1 MKQWKNY
8 QLIMFVSV
16 CLIINLFGKKIAEAG
31 QLPLWLDSIGTVL
44 AAYVI
49 GPFAGAVTG
58 LGVNLMYGAFSA
70 NSYAYALTN
79 IAVGIT
85 AGMCAKKGMFKKPF
99 LVFSMSMLLAIVA
112 VAFSLPINYFLQD
125 GMTGNLWG
133 DGVIG
138 YLDEIGA
145 VKGISRFLGEFYVDL
160 LDKLVSAFLVYI
172 IIIIYRKR
180 NKINPDKIAAAVIAV
195 IIMAAAFVSPVKAE
209 EKTVVSSYYD
219 SYIQT
224 IYNSSNG
231 IPGGVV
237 NDIAQTRDG
246 MLWFGTYGGLY
257 QYDGNKF
264 TFMSGFKTV
273 RNVNCLYTDEEG
285 RLWIGTN
292 DSGLSICANNQIVNV
307 IDKTGGLSEDSV
319 RSIVKSSDGYYYA
332 GTNGGLCVIALTDG
346 IKVKKVFDELNYVRS
361 LDAAEDGYV
370 CAVTLNGELALIH
383 NTEIVKIY
391 KNNAEGDTYD
401 TVCFDDNGYLYAA
414 TSAGQIEK
422 YIIVNNELQQK
433 NTYSCGKLNKIN
445 SICMTED
452 KILMVCADN
461 GIGYIEYDGRFNMI
475 NTNNFDSSID
485 EMLVDYQGNIWF
497 SSSRLGLLKLSA
509 SISEEIYSKAGIN
522 QDVVNAICKWNGR
535 FYFGTDSG
543 LDIVDEGIG
552 NVISNEL
559 TEFFDGVRIRCII
572 TDTQDHMWIA
582 TMGQGVYE
590 VISDD
595 NRKKYDTSN
604 GLIDNNTRSV
614 LELED
619 GTIAVSTNKGISYIK
634 NGQIVCETGAYE
646 GLTTPKILC
655 LFEKNG
661 ILYAGSDGGGVAL
674 ISENKVVKMLRKSDG
689 LSSDVILRIGEAG
702 DGSGLYI
709 ITSNGLNFY
718 DNEGKIRQL
727 DQFPYYNNYDIL
739 HGKDGRIWVTGSAG
753 IYIVNEDA
761 LLSDKAVDYELL
773 DAKRGLRDSF
783 TANSWNY
790 VDKNNNLYLC
800 CDKGVVLIDM
810 EKYDSQRS
818 SYRIMLESILVDGVP
833 VSIDK
838 EEVNKLSR
846 DVVKVELFPKVI
858 NYSPSNPYVSVWL
871 EGFDKEPRIML
882 QSELESLVYTNLPS
896 GNYTFHLAI
905 MDNKQQNI
913 VEHISYSFLK
923 EKEIYD
929 NWWFVLYILLIMAI
943 VLIYFVW
950 LVIGSQI
957 DKSMKIQ
964 KKEFENLKLKQ
975 QADAAL
981 AAGEA
986 KNRFLALMSHD
997 IRTPINTILG
1007 MNEMIRRESNEDII
1021 CDYSDDIKSA
1031 GSTLLAL
1038 VNMILDYSKIEEGK
1052 MEIIPVNYETR
1063 ELIKNLVNGVS
1074 AKAKDKGLDF
1084 IIDIDENI
1092 PAELYGDDV
1101 RINQVISNLLTNAVK
1116 YTEKGF
1122 FTLTIKVQEKHD
1134 DSIMLYVEV
1143 KDSGIGIHEEDMDKL
1158 FESFKRL
1165 DEERN
1170 RKIEGTGLGMS
1181 IVNNLLNMMDSRL
1194 DVESTYGKGSC
1205 FSFVIEQKIVNP
1217 EPVGSIESS
1226 HKNLHSENGNEE
1238 HLCAPNA
1245 RILVVDDN
1253 EMNIKVAC
1261 CLLKANQI
1269 KPDTALSG
1277 EIAIEK
1283 VKKKQY
1289 DIIFI
1294 DYMMPEMDGLQTL
1307 NYMKE
1312 NNLISEPT
1320 KVIVLTA
1327 NAINGA
1333 KEYYIKEGFD
1343 DYLSKPIEVDVL
1355 ESKLKKYLTDN
1366 RILSETAATK
1376 EDELSDYGYLLPK
1389 DKLIQ
1394 MCPEIDVDTGLKYC
1408 MDSIEFLNEI
1418 IEEYIIGDKTNQ
1430 LNSFFEQKDWH
1441 NYRILIH
1448 SVKSN
1453 SMSIGAVTISEY
1465 AKKLEFA
1472 ARDEDIEFI
1481 VKEHDSFVKDYG
1493 NLIGQLKEYL
1503 GNHIH
1508 GEIK

>member
-1 MKQWKNY
+1 MKQWKSY
-8 QLIMFVSV
+8 QIIIFVTT
-16 CLIINLFGKKIAEAG
+16 CLMINLLGKKIAEAG

-58 LGVNLMYGAFSA
+58 LGVNLMYGAFEVT
-70 NSYAYALTN
+70 SYAYVITN

-85 AGMCAKKGMFKKPF
+85 AGICAKKGMFKKPF
-99 LVFSMSMLLAIVA
+99 LVFSMGMILALVA
-112 VAFSLPINYFLQD
+112 TAFSMPFNYLFLD

-138 YLDEIGA
+138 YLDELGA
-145 VKGISRFLGEFYVDL
+145 VKGVSRFLGEFYVDL
-160 LDKLVSAFLVYI
+160 LDKIVSVFLVFFI
-172 IIIIYRKR
+172 IAIYRRK
-180 NKINPDKIAAAVIAV
+180 DKIKPEKTTAAVIAV
-195 IIMAAAFVSPVKAE
+195 IILATAFVNPVAAE
-209 EKTVVSSYYD
+209 EKPEVSGYYD

-224 IYNSSNG
+224 IYNSDNG

-246 MLWFGTYGGLY
+246 MLWVGTYGGLY
-257 QYDGNKF
+257 QYDGNNF
-264 TFMSGFKTV
+264 SFMSSFKTV

-307 IDKTGGLSEDSV
+307 VDKTGGLSEDSV
-319 RSIVKSSDGYYYA
+319 RSIVKSTDGFYYV
-332 GTNGGLCVIALTDG
+332 GTNGGLCVIALADG
-346 IKVKKVFDELNYVRS
+346 VKVTKVFEELNYVKR
-361 LDAAEDGYV
+361 LAATDDGYV
-370 CAVTLNGELALIH
+370 CAVTLNGELAFIH
-383 NTEIVKIY
+383 NREIVKIY
-391 KNNAEGDTYD
+391 KRNEKGNTYD
-401 TVCFDDNGYLYAA
+401 TVYFDDSGYLYAS

-422 YIIVNNELQQK
+422 YTIVNDELQLEE
-433 NTYSCGKLNKIN
+433 TYSCGKLNKIN
-445 SICMTED
+445 SICMAGNN
-452 KILMVCADN
+452 ILMVCADN
-461 GIGYIEYDGRFNMI
+461 GIGYIENDGRFNMI
-475 NTNNFDSSID
+475 NTGNFDSSID
-485 EMLVDYQGNIWF
+485 NMLVDYQGNIWF
-497 SSSRLGLLKLSA
+497 SSSRLGLLELSE
-509 SISEEIYSKAGIN
+509 SISEEIYSKVGIN
-522 QDVVNAICKWNGR
+522 QGVVNAVCKWNSR

-543 LDIVDEGIG
+543 LDIVDEEIE
-552 NVISNEL
+552 NIISNEL
-559 TEFFDGVRIRCII
+559 TEIFDGVRIRCII
-572 TDTQDHMWIA
+572 TDTQNHMWIA
-582 TMGQGVYE
+582 TTGQGVYE
-590 VISDD
+590 IISDN

-604 GLIDNNTRSV
+604 GLIDNKTRSV

-619 GTIAVSTNKGISYIK
+619 GTIAVSTDNGISYIK
-634 NGQIVCETGAYE
+634 NGQVVHETDSTD

-655 LFEKNG
+655 LFEKDG

-674 ISENKVVKMLRKSDG
+674 ISDNKVVKTLRKSDG
-689 LSSDVILRIGEAG
+689 LSSDVILRMGEAG

-727 DQFPYYNNYDIL
+727 DRFPYYNNYDIL
-739 HGKDGRIWVTGSAG
+739 LGEDGRIWVTGSAG

-761 LLSDKAVDYELL
+761 LISGKAVDYELL
-773 DAKRGLRDSF
+773 DAKRGLRDSL

-790 VDKNNNLYLC
+790 VDEDDNLYLC
-800 CDKGVVLIDM
+800 CDKGVLLIDM
-810 EKYDSQRS
+810 KKYDRQRA
-818 SYRIMLESILVDGVP
+818 SYRIMLENILVDGVS
-833 VSIDK
+833 VSVDK
-838 EEVNKLSR
+838 EEVNILSR
-846 DVVKVELFPKVI
+846 DIVKVEFFPKVI

-871 EGFDKEPRIML
+871 EGFDEEPKIML

-896 GNYTFHLAI
+896 GDYTFHLAI
-905 MDNKQQNI
+905 LDNKQQNI
-913 VEHISYSFLK
+913 VEQISYSFLK

-929 NWWFVLYILLIMAI
+929 NWWFVLYILLIMI
-943 VLIYFVW
+943 IILIYFIW

-997 IRTPINTILG
+997 IRTPINAILG
-1007 MNEMIRRESNEDII
+1007 MNEMIRRESNEDVI
-1021 CDYSDDIKSA
+1021 CEYSNDIKSA
-1031 GSTLLAL
+1031 GNTLLAL

-1063 ELIKNLVNGVS
+1063 ELINNLVNGVS
-1074 AKAKDKGLDF
+1074 TRAKEKGLDF
-1084 IIDIDENI
+1084 RIAIDENI

-1122 FTLTIKVQEKHD
+1122 FALTIKEQERHD
-1134 DSIMLYVEV
+1134 ENIMLYVEV
-1143 KDSGIGIHEEDMDKL
+1143 KDSGIGIHEDDMDKL

-1181 IVNNLLNMMDSRL
+1181 IVNNLLNMMGSRL
-1194 DVESTYGKGSC
+1194 NVESTYGKGSC

-1226 HKNLHSENGNEE
+1226 HKISHAGKRIEN
-1238 HLCAPNA
+1238 HICAPNA

-1261 CLLKANQI
+1261 GLLKVNQI

-1277 EIAIEK
+1277 KAAIEK
-1283 VKKKQY
+1283 VKTKQY

-1294 DYMMPEMDGLQTL
+1294 DYMMPEMDGLATL

-1312 NNLISEPT
+1312 NHLISAPT

-1333 KEYYIKEGFD
+1333 KEHYIKEGFD

-1355 ESKLKKYLTDN
+1355 ESKLKKYLSADL
-1366 RILSETAATK
+1366 IVSENVVNK
-1376 EDELSDYGYLLPK
+1376 EEALSDNSSPK
-1389 DKLIQ
+1389 EKLSQ
-1394 MCPEIDVDTGLKYC
+1394 TCPEIDIDTGLKYC
-1408 MDSIEFLNEI
+1408 MDSMEFYKEV
-1418 IEEYIIGDKTNQ
+1418 IEEYINGDKTSQ
-1430 LNSFFEQKDWH
+1430 LNALFEQKDWQ

-1453 SMSIGAVTISEY
+1453 SMSIGAVTISEQ
-1465 AKKLEFA
+1465 AKALEFA
-1472 ARDEDIEFI
+1472 TRDEDIEYI
-1481 VKEHDSFVKDYG
+1481 EKEHDGFVKEYG
-1493 NLIGQLKEYL
+1493 NMIEHLKKYL
-1503 GNHIH
+1503 GSQIH
-1508 GEIK
+1508 GETK

>member
-1 MKQWKNY
+1 MKQWKSY
-8 QLIMFVSV
+8 QIIIFVTA
-16 CLIINLFGKKIAEAG
+16 CLMINLIGKKIAETV

-58 LGVNLMYGAFSA
+58 LGVNLMYGAFSV
-70 NSYAYALTN
+70 NSYAYAITN

-85 AGMCAKKGMFKKPF
+85 AGICAKKAMFKKPF
-99 LVFSMSMLLAIVA
+99 LVFSMGMIIALVSTF
-112 VAFSLPINYFLQD
+112 FSLPLNYLFLD

-138 YLDEIGA
+138 YLDEFGA
-145 VKGISRFLGEFYVDL
+145 VKGICRFFGEFYVDI
-160 LDKLVSAFLVYI
+160 LDKLVSVFLVYFI
-172 IIIIYRKR
+172 IVIYRKKK
-180 NKINPDKIAAAVIAV
+180 KIKPEKITASVIAV
-195 IIMAAAFVSPVKAE
+195 IILATAFVNPVVAE
-209 EKTVVSSYYD
+209 EKMEVSGYYD

-224 IYNSSNG
+224 VYNSSNG

-237 NDIAQTRDG
+237 NDIEQTRDG
-246 MLWFGTYGGLY
+246 MLWIGTYGGLY
-257 QYDGNKF
+257 QYDGNSF
-264 TFMSGFKTV
+264 TFMSSFRTV

-292 DSGLSICANNQIVNV
+292 DSGLSISANNQIVNV
-307 IDKTGGLSEDSV
+307 VDKTGGLSEDSV
-319 RSIVKSSDGYYYA
+319 RSIVKSTDGFYYV
-332 GTNGGLCVIALTDG
+332 GTNGGLCVIALSDG
-346 IKVKKVFDELNYVRS
+346 VKVIKVFDELNYVKR
-361 LDAAEDGYV
+361 LAASDGGYV
-370 CAVTLNGELALIH
+370 CALTLNGELALIH
-383 NTEIVKIY
+383 NTEIVKKY
-391 KNNAEGDTYD
+391 KTNSKGDTYD
-401 TVCFDDNGYLYAA
+401 TVYFDDYGYLYAS

-422 YIIVNNELQQK
+422 FVIVNDELQLEE
-433 NTYSCGKLNKIN
+433 TYSCGKLNKIN
-445 SICMTED
+445 SIYMVKD
-452 KILMVCADN
+452 NILMVCADN
-461 GIGYIEYDGRFNMI
+461 GIGYIENDGRFNMI

-485 EMLVDYQGNIWF
+485 NMLVDYQGNIWF
-497 SSSRLGLLKLSA
+497 SSSRLGLLELSE
-509 SISEEIYSKAGIN
+509 SISEEIYSRMGIA
-522 QDVVNAICKWNGR
+522 QDVVNTVCKWNGR

-543 LDIVDEGIG
+543 LDIVDEGTENI
-552 NVISNEL
+552 ISNEL
-559 TEFFDGVRIRCII
+559 TEIFDGVRIRCII
-572 TDTQDHMWIA
+572 SDTQNHLWIA
-582 TMGQGVYE
+582 TTGQGVYE
-590 VISDD
+590 VISDK
-595 NRKKYDTSN
+595 NWRQYDTTN
-604 GLIDNNTRSV
+604 GLIDNKTRSI

-619 GTIAVSTNKGISYIK
+619 RTIAVSANKGISYIK
-634 NGQIVCETGAYE
+634 NGQVVYQTGADE

-655 LFEKNG
+655 LFEKDG
-661 ILYAGSDGGGVAL
+661 ILYAGSDGGGVAV
-674 ISENKVVKMLRKSDG
+674 ISDNKVIKTLRKSDG
-689 LSSDVILRIGEAG
+689 LSSDVILRIKEAG

-709 ITSNGLNFY
+709 VTSNGLNFY
-718 DNEGKIRQL
+718 DNEGKIRQF

-761 LLSDKAVDYELL
+761 LLSGKAVDYELL

-790 VDKNNNLYLC
+790 VDENDNLYLC

-810 EKYDSQRS
+810 KKYDRQRP
-818 SYRIMLESILVDGVP
+818 SYRIMLENILIDGVS
-833 VSIDK
+833 VSVDK

-846 DVVKVELFPKVI
+846 DVVKVEFFPKVI

-871 EGFDKEPRIML
+871 EGFDKEPKIML
-882 QSELESLVYTNLPS
+882 QSELESLVYTNLSS

-905 MDNKQQNI
+905 LDNKQQNV
-913 VEHISYSFLK
+913 VEQISYNFLK

-929 NWWFVLYILLIMAI
+929 NWWFALYILLIMAI
-943 VLIYFVW
+943 ILIYFVW

-997 IRTPINTILG
+997 IRTPINAILG
-1007 MNEMIRRESNEDII
+1007 MNEMISRESNEDVI
-1021 CDYSDDIKSA
+1021 CEYSDDIKSA
-1031 GSTLLAL
+1031 GNTLLAL

-1052 MEIIPVNYETR
+1052 MEIISVNYETR
-1063 ELIKNLVNGVS
+1063 ELINNLVNGVS
-1074 AKAKDKGLDF
+1074 TRAKDKGLDF
-1084 IIDIDENI
+1084 RIDIDENI

-1122 FTLTIKVQEKHD
+1122 FALTIKEKERHD
-1134 DSIMLYVEV
+1134 ESITLYVEV
-1143 KDSGIGIHEEDMDKL
+1143 KDSGIGIHKDDMDKL

-1181 IVNNLLNMMDSRL
+1181 IVNNLLNLMGSRL
-1194 DVESTYGKGSC
+1194 NVESTYGKGSC

-1226 HKNLHSENGNEE
+1226 HKNLHSKKIKEN
-1238 HLCAPNA
+1238 HICAPDA

-1261 CLLKANQI
+1261 GLLKANQI

-1277 EIAIEK
+1277 EAAIEK
-1283 VKKKQY
+1283 VKTKQY

-1294 DYMMPEMDGLQTL
+1294 DYMMPEMDGLATL
-1307 NYMKE
+1307 NNMKE
-1312 NNLISEPT
+1312 NHLISVST

-1333 KEYYIKEGFD
+1333 REHYIKEGFD

-1355 ESKLKKYLTDN
+1355 ESKLKKYLPADLMVNENTVM
-1366 RILSETAATK
+1366 K
-1376 EDELSDYGYLLPK
+1376 EDDLSKKTSPK
-1389 DKLIQ
+1389 TKLSQ
-1394 MCPEIDVDTGLKYC
+1394 MCPEIDIDTGLKYC
-1408 MDSIEFLNEI
+1408 MDSMEFYKEVM
-1418 IEEYIIGDKTNQ
+1418 EEYINGDKTGQ
-1430 LNSFFEQKDWH
+1430 LNSLFEQKDWQ

-1453 SMSIGAVTISEY
+1453 SMSIGAVTISEQ
-1465 AKKLEFA
+1465 AKALEFA
-1472 ARDEDIEFI
+1472 TRDEDIEYI
-1481 VKEHDSFVKDYG
+1481 EKEHDGFVKDYG
-1493 NLIGQLKEYL
+1493 NLIEQLKKYL
-1503 GNHIH
+1503 GNQIH
-1508 GEIK
+1508 GETK